1 MDEQKGEAAE
11 APDGQLAE
19 EFLEVEM
26 AAGFGRDDRAMIR
39 TLGTLIEASA
49 KIRDGASNRV
59 AFAIDRILVAAC
71 ERVAR
76 ICGSDVADGPDRP
89 DDDAS

>member
-39 TLGTLIEASA
+39 TLGAMIEGSA
-49 KIRDGASNRV
+49 KTREATSDRV
-59 AFAIDRILVAAC
+59 AFAIDRMLIAAC

-76 ICGSDVADGPDRP
+76 ICGADVAD
-89 DDDAS
+89 ASADPRDES